1 MKILIAT
8 TCISIAAVMMVRPL
22 PRLQWVSRIQIPK
35 LSLKQKV
42 KNNLSFE
49 DELQFVFNLKSQLNT
64 GINPLDALRFAISR
78 APEFSFK
85 NTRQALTSQT
95 NVYSALHDDS
105 KVYKVASLASC
116 ANLLEL
122 SSQSGSSINE
132 ALTQVANKL
141 MTRRNQ
147 EQLIATELA
156 STKATVYVLAG
167 LPIMGAGMGLIL
179 GSDSISWLLGSP
191 AGRVCLA
198 LGIGLE
204 LVGWF
209 WIKRLLNRALADVA

>member
-1 MKILIAT
+1 MKLIIAT
-8 TCISIAAVMMVRPL
+8 ALISIAAVMMVRPL

-49 DELQFVFNLKSQLNT
+49 EELQFVFNLKSQLHA
-64 GINPLDALRFAISR
+64 GINQMDALKFAISR
-78 APEFSFK
+78 VPEFAFK

-116 ANLLEL
+116 SNLLEL

-132 ALTQVANKL
+132 ALTLVGDKL
-141 MTRRNQ
+141 MTRRYQ

-167 LPIMGAGMGLIL
+167 LPIMGAGMGLML

-191 AGRVCLA
+191 AGRVCLV

>member
-8 TCISIAAVMMVRPL
+8 ALISIAAVMMVRPL
-22 PRLQWVSRIQIPK
+22 PRMQWVSRIQIPK

-49 DELQFVFNLKSQLNT
+49 EQLQFVFNLKSQLNA
-64 GINPLDALRFAISR
+64 GINQLDALRFAISR
-78 APEFSFK
+78 APESAFK

-95 NVYSALHDDS
+95 NVCSALHDDS

-132 ALTQVANKL
+132 ALTQVADKL
-141 MTRRNQ
+141 MTRRSQ

-156 STKATVYVLAG
+156 STKATVFVLAG
-167 LPIMGAGMGLIL
+167 LPIMGVGMGLML
-179 GSDSISWLLGSP
+179 GSDSIPWLLGSP

-209 WIKRLLNRALADVA
+209 WIKRLLNRALADVS

>member
-1 MKILIAT
+1 MALSQPDRSINHFSLAESHETIYSYDAYFNRCCHDGAAT
-8 TCISIAAVMMVRPL
+8 AKVAMGFANSNSK
-22 PRLQWVSRIQIPK
+22 VSPK
-35 LSLKQKV
+35 TKSQKQSM
-42 KNNLSFE
+42 SFE
-49 DELQFVFNLKSQLNT
+49 AELQFVFNLKSQLNA
-64 GINPLDALRFAISR
+64 GINQLDALRFAVSR
-78 APEFSFK
+78 APEFAFK

-132 ALTQVANKL
+132 ALTQVADKL

-156 STKATVYVLAG
+156 STKATVFVLAG
-167 LPIMGAGMGLIL
+167 LPIMGAGMGLML

-191 AGRVCLA
+191 AGRVCLSTWNWA
-198 LGIGLE
+198 
-204 LVGWF
+204 
-209 WIKRLLNRALADVA
+209 

>member
-1 MKILIAT
+1 MKLIIAT
-8 TCISIAAVMMVRPL
+8 ALISIAAVMMVRPL
-22 PRLQWVSRIQIPK
+22 PRLQWVSQIRIPK
-35 LSLKQKV
+35 LALKQKV
-42 KNNLSFE
+42 KNNLSFGE
-49 DELQFVFNLKSQLNT
+49 ELQFVFNLKSQLHA
-64 GINPLDALRFAISR
+64 GINQMDALKFAISR
-78 APEFSFK
+78 VPEFAFK

-116 ANLLEL
+116 SNLLEL

-132 ALTQVANKL
+132 ALRLVADKL
-141 MTRRNQ
+141 VTRRNQ

-167 LPIMGAGMGLIL
+167 LPIMGAGMGLML

-191 AGRVCLA
+191 AGRVCLV

>member
-1 MKILIAT
+1 MKLIIAT
-8 TCISIAAVMMVRPL
+8 ALISIAAVMMVRPL

-42 KNNLSFE
+42 KSNICFE
-49 DELQFVFNLKSQLNT
+49 EELQFVFNLKSQLNA
-64 GINPLDALRFAISR
+64 GISQLDALTFAISR
-78 APEFSFK
+78 APEFAFK
-85 NTRQALTSQT
+85 NTRQSLTSQT
-95 NVYSALHDDS
+95 NVYSAMHDDS

-132 ALTQVANKL
+132 ALTQVADKL

-167 LPIMGAGMGLIL
+167 LPIMGAGMGLML

-204 LVGWF
+204 LLGWF

>member
-1 MKILIAT
+1 M
-8 TCISIAAVMMVRPL
+8 SVRPL
-22 PRLQWVSRIQIPK
+22 PSLRWMSKIQIPK
-35 LSLKQKV
+35 LSLKPKV
-42 KNNLSFE
+42 KSKISFE
-49 DELQFVFNLKSQLNT
+49 QELQFVFNLKSQLHAGVNQM
-64 GINPLDALRFAISR
+64 DALGFAVSR
-78 APEFSFK
+78 APEFAFK

-95 NVYSALHDDS
+95 NVYSALHYDS
-105 KVYKVASLASC
+105 ASYNIQSIASC

-122 SSQSGSSINE
+122 SSQSGSSVNE
-132 ALTQVANKL
+132 ALTQVADKL

-156 STKATVYVLAG
+156 STKATVFVLAG
-167 LPIMGAGMGLIL
+167 LPIMGAGMGLML
-179 GSDSISWLLGSP
+179 GADSMFWLLGSS
-191 AGRVCLA
+191 AGRVCLV

>member
-49 DELQFVFNLKSQLNT
+49 EQLQFVFNLKSQLNA

-78 APEFSFK
+78 APESAFK

-132 ALTQVANKL
+132 ALTQVADKL

-156 STKATVYVLAG
+156 STKATVFVLAG
-167 LPIMGAGMGLIL
+167 LPIMGAGMGLML

-204 LVGWF
+204 LVGCF

>member
-22 PRLQWVSRIQIPK
+22 PRMQWVSRIQIPK
-35 LSLKQKV
+35 LSLEQKV

-49 DELQFVFNLKSQLNT
+49 EQLQFVFNLKSQLNA

-78 APEFSFK
+78 APESAFK

-132 ALTQVANKL
+132 ALTQVADKL

-167 LPIMGAGMGLIL
+167 LPIMGAGMGLML

-191 AGRVCLA
+191 AGRVCLV

>member
-1 MKILIAT
+1 MQLIIAT
-8 TCISIAAVMMVRPL
+8 ALISIAAAMMVRPL
-22 PRLQWVSRIQIPK
+22 PRLQWVSRIRIPK
-35 LSLKQKV
+35 LALKQKV

-49 DELQFVFNLKSQLNT
+49 AELQFVLNLKSQLHA
-64 GINPLDALRFAISR
+64 GINQLDALRFAVSR
-78 APEFSFK
+78 APEFALK

-95 NVYSALHDDS
+95 NVYAALHDDS

-132 ALTQVANKL
+132 ALTQVADKL

-156 STKATVYVLAG
+156 STKATVFVLAG
-167 LPIMGAGMGLIL
+167 LPIMGAGMGLML

-191 AGRVCLA
+191 AGRVCLV

-204 LVGWF
+204 LAGWF
-209 WIKRLLNRALADVA
+209 WIKRLLNRALADVS